1 MCEPNLIPQLIQLR
15 YTAVK
20 IDLDTESGMI
30 TKLNKYSHIT
40 TKCSDKKG
48 TAVHHISQE
57 KHANYT
63 GETSLDRR
71 DREVYRF

>member
-1 MCEPNLIPQLIQLR
+1 
-15 YTAVK
+15 
-20 IDLDTESGMI
+20 MI

-40 TKCSDKKG
+40 TKCSEKEG
-48 TAVHHISQE
+48 TTVHHISQE

-71 DREVYRF
+71 GREMYRSWSVCPRFWPSQPCHQARGSGPAIPS